1 MEEKKQ
7 TERTESGGLAG
18 KHWRAGMIF
27 IGTSVLL
34 VIAMVLSIS
43 VGVTDI
49 DFKTVWESV
58 FAFLPESTNHQVI
71 RELRLPRA
79 LAAALVGASLAVSGA
94 IMQGLTRNPL
104 ASPSIMGV
112 THGAAFA
119 LILAIIFFPAIS
131 NIGMT
136 FAAFIGAGL
145 GVILVFAVGSFSK
158 GGLTPAKLA
167 LAGVAIGGMLS
178 SLSSAISLHFQVA
191 KQMSFWYAGG
201 LTATDWLSV
210 KILLVAGAVGLTLAL
225 FISRSVTILS
235 LGDEVSKGLG
245 QNTFFVKALG
255 VVVVFI
261 LTGAAVSMAG
271 TVGFIGLV
279 IPHVARYFVGTDYRL
294 IIPVSAVFGSLLL
307 VISDI
312 GARLVNAPFETPVG
326 AITACIGVP
335 FFLYLARN
343 EGRGEI

>member
-1 MEEKKQ
+1 MEDKKQ
-7 TERTESGGLAG
+7 TERTELDGLAG
-18 KHWRAGMIF
+18 KQWRAGMIF

-34 VIAMVLSIS
+34 VIAMALSIS

-58 FAFLPESTNHQVI
+58 FAFVPESTNHQVI

-79 LAAALVGASLAVSGA
+79 LAAALVGAFLAVSGA

-119 LILAIIFFPAIS
+119 LILAIVFFPAIS

-210 KILLVAGAVGLTLAL
+210 EILLVAGAIGLTLAL

-245 QNTFFVKALG
+245 QNTLVVKALG
-255 VVVVFI
+255 VIVVFI

-335 FFLYLARN
+335 FFLYLARK

>member
-7 TERTESGGLAG
+7 TERTEWDELAG

-34 VIAMVLSIS
+34 VIAMALSVS

-49 DFKTVWESV
+49 DFRTVWESV
-58 FAFLPESTNHQVI
+58 FAFVSESTNHQVI

-79 LAAALVGASLAVSGA
+79 LAAALVGAFLAVSGA

-119 LILAIIFFPAIS
+119 LVLALVFFPAIS

-201 LTATDWLSV
+201 LAATDWLSV
-210 KILLVAGAVGLTLAL
+210 KILLVAGVIGLMLAL
-225 FISRSVTILS
+225 IISRSVTILS

-245 QNTFFVKALG
+245 QNTLVVKALG
-255 VVVVFI
+255 VIVVFI
-261 LTGAAVSMAG
+261 LTGAAVSIAG

-279 IPHVARYFVGTDYRL
+279 IPHVTRYFVGTDYRL

-335 FFLYLARN
+335 FFLYLARR

>member
-1 MEEKKQ
+1 VVEKKQ
-7 TERTESGGLAG
+7 TERTVSDGLAG

-27 IGTSVLL
+27 IGASVLL
-34 VIAMVLSIS
+34 VIAMVLSVS

-58 FAFLPESTNHQVI
+58 FAFAPESTNHQVI

-79 LAAALVGASLAVSGA
+79 LAAALVGAFLAVSGT

-119 LILAIIFFPAIS
+119 LILAIVFFPAIS

-136 FAAFIGAGL
+136 LAAFIGAGL

-210 KILLVAGAVGLTLAL
+210 EILLVAGAIGLTLAL
-225 FISRSVTILS
+225 LISRSVTILS

-245 QNTFFVKALG
+245 QNTLVVKALG
-255 VVVVFI
+255 VIVVFI

-279 IPHVARYFVGTDYRL
+279 IPHVTRFFVGTDYRL

-335 FFLYLARN
+335 FFLYLARR
-343 EGRGEI
+343 EGRGDI